1 MHILIHPFLNLRIL
15 KFLPIHLR
23 RTSHFVSELPVEIGK
38 VAETIVVR
46 DFGHTPRRTAQRLAG
61 GFDPKL
67 CQIFNGPESEGLL
80 KTAHKIAFAQMRQP
94 GKFLYGKRV
103 GEVLLDIGEHRPQVF
118 SSRRHGGTIGAEFRR
133 CGEQIEEAEQ
143 LTFQQKIGDS
153 RVFTDA
159 AENLMDGC
167 RKCSITGMFG

>member
-1 MHILIHPFLNLRIL
+1 
-15 KFLPIHLR
+15 
-23 RTSHFVSELPVEIGK
+23 
-38 VAETIVVR
+38 
-46 DFGHTPRRTAQRLAG
+46 
-61 GFDPKL
+61 
-67 CQIFNGPESEGLL
+67 
-80 KTAHKIAFAQMRQP
+80 MRQP

-133 CGEQIEEAEQ
+133 CGEQIEEA
-143 LTFQQKIGDS
+143 DS
-153 RVFTDA
+153 SLFSRRSETAEFTDA

>member
-1 MHILIHPFLNLRIL
+1 
-15 KFLPIHLR
+15 
-23 RTSHFVSELPVEIGK
+23 
-38 VAETIVVR
+38 
-46 DFGHTPRRTAQRLAG
+46 
-61 GFDPKL
+61 
-67 CQIFNGPESEGLL
+67 
-80 KTAHKIAFAQMRQP
+80 MRQP
-94 GKFLYGKRV
+94 GKFLYGNRV

-167 RKCSITGMFG
+167 RKCSITGMFGEIGA

>member
-1 MHILIHPFLNLRIL
+1 MERNDYLKMLVEEMHS
-15 KFLPIHLR
+15 
-23 RTSHFVSELPVEIGK
+23 TTM
-38 VAETIVVR
+38 A
-46 DFGHTPRRTAQRLAG
+46 
-61 GFDPKL
+61 
-67 CQIFNGPESEGLL
+67 
-80 KTAHKIAFAQMRQP
+80 
-94 GKFLYGKRV
+94 
-103 GEVLLDIGEHRPQVF
+103 
-118 SSRRHGGTIGAEFRR
+118 TIGAEFRR